1 MTTTVL
7 VPLDGTDKDERA
19 LPAAAALADLTDGAL
34 HLIRV
39 LEPPDRTLVPRAEA
53 LGVPDVMR
61 EEREVMEERVRS
73 TADRLAADTGRRVTA
88 EVADG
93 PDVAQTLL
101 RRASERHADVVV
113 MATRAP
119 GVLGRALRGS
129 VADRVVRES
138 PQPVVLVPPGADDT
152 RGKHIELGRVLIPLD
167 GSQLSARAVDHL
179 LTLPH
184 AADLEYVLLEVIP
197 PGSAGVAPAVDTP
210 AWAAVMATAEAN
222 LGAMDP
228 AQVRAGAEQRLSA
241 IAQRLRA
248 RGAKVVDVRVVEAA
262 GPADAIA
269 AAVRTE
275 LADFIA
281 MTTHGSSGF
290 KRIVL
295 GSVAERV
302 VRESDVPV
310 LLVTAREPTPQG

>member
-7 VPLDGTDKDERA
+7 VPLDGSEKDERV

-53 LGVPDVMR
+53 LGIPDVMHD
-61 EEREVMEERVRS
+61 EREVMEEQVRG

-93 PDVAQTLL
+93 PDVAHTLL

-113 MATRAP
+113 MATRAA
-119 GVLGRALRGS
+119 GALGRTLRGS

-138 PQPVVLVPPGADDT
+138 PRPVVVVPPGADDT
-152 RGKHIELGRVLIPLD
+152 RGKHIHLGRVLVPLD
-167 GSQLSARAVDHL
+167 GSSLSLKAINHL
-179 LTLPH
+179 LALPH

-197 PGSAGVAPAVDTP
+197 PAATTIATAPGAP
-210 AWAAVMATAEAN
+210 AWAATMATAEAYFGVGDIGE
-222 LGAMDP
+222 L
-228 AQVRAGAEQRLSA
+228 RAAEEQRLNA
-241 IAQRLRA
+241 VADRLRA
-248 RGAKVVDVRVVEAA
+248 RGAKVVDVRVIEAA
-262 GPADAIA
+262 DPAAAIT

-281 MTTHGSSGF
+281 MSTHGLSGF
-290 KRIVL
+290 KRMVL
-295 GSVAERV
+295 GSVAEKV

-310 LLVTAREPTPQG
+310 LLVTAAEPASHG